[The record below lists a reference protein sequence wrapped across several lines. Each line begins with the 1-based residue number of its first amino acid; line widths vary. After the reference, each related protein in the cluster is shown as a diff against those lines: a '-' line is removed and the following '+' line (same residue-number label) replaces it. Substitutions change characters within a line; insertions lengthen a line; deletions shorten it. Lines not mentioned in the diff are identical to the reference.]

1 MVAAETMPLAA
12 RFGRL
17 TLALVPVSIGV
28 GRLWYLYVAP
38 APGIP
43 YPYRSVAVTP
53 SDALVLLTCVGWLA
67 WRVRTPSRLPL
78 PPGIKLIAA
87 SLALLALVAVG
98 TVGAAVDPLIALG
111 VSVQLALLALFFIA
125 ASELIASFSVRP
137 LVIGIALAVV
147 AESLLVVWQT
157 AAQTTAPA
165 GVLFNGWAGEQ
176 APRAQGASVVI
187 IPIVGRWLRAYG
199 TLAHPNILGG
209 FLVLSLA
216 MLVFR
221 RDARTRNVSA
231 VLALG
236 FLAVLLTF
244 SRSAWLALL
253 LGAAA
258 VLLMAR
264 DIRPSLPKMP
274 ARIIV
279 VVAAAAFVLV
289 ALVRVESLGSLV
301 ERNSIDTRGFYNA
314 VAWRV
319 IGHGVPVGAGNLVLA
334 QQHLLGAADAG
345 SEPVHDVFVITLAEL
360 GPFGLVAWVAV
371 VGSLLLASWLRRG
384 DPPGRAGPMV
394 AVLVLAPLLVF
405 DHYLWTQPAGR
416 VLAVLTLVELT
427 SGLRAHGVRAA
438 SVAATRFASPVTTAR
453 IGDLPRRAMPA

>member
-1 MVAAETMPLAA
+1 MEPMPLGA

-17 TLALVPVSIGV
+17 ALALVPVSIGV

-38 APGIP
+38 GPGIP

-53 SDALVLLTCVGWLA
+53 TDVLVLLTCVGWIA
-67 WRVRTPSRLPL
+67 WRVRTPSRLGL
-78 PPGIKLIAA
+78 PAGTRPIAA
-87 SLALLALVAVG
+87 ALALLALVGVA
-98 TVGAAVDPLIALG
+98 TMDAAFDPLIALG
-111 VSVQLALLALFFIA
+111 VSMQLALLALFFFA
-125 ASELIASFSVRP
+125 ASELITSFSVRP

-147 AESLLVVWQT
+147 GESLLVVWQT

-165 GVLFNGWAGEQ
+165 GMLFNGWASELT
-176 APRAQGASVVI
+176 PLAQGASVVI

-199 TLAHPNILGG
+199 TLPHPNILGG
-209 FLVLSLA
+209 FLVLSLV
-216 MLVFR
+216 MLAFR
-221 RDARTRNVSA
+221 RDARTRNVGI

-236 FLAVLLTF
+236 FLAVLLSF

-258 VLLMAR
+258 VLLVAR
-264 DIRPSLPKMP
+264 DARPSLPKAP
-274 ARIIV
+274 ARII

-301 ERNSIDTRGFYNA
+301 ERNSIDTRTFYNA

-319 IGHGVPVGAGNLVLA
+319 IGHGIPVGAGNLVVA

-345 SEPVHDVFVITLAEL
+345 SEPAHDVFVITLAEL
-360 GPFGLVAWVAV
+360 GPLGLVAWFAV
-371 VGSLLLASWLRRG
+371 FGSLLLASWLRRG
-384 DPPGRAGPMV
+384 DPLGRAGPLL
-394 AVLVLAPLLVF
+394 AVVVLAPLLVF

-416 VLAVLTLVELT
+416 TLMVLTLVALT
-427 SGLRAHGVRAA
+427 SGLRAYDGGA
-438 SVAATRFASPVTTAR
+438 SSLTTTRFPSPVTAAPNSRFAGSRDAR
-453 IGDLPRRAMPA
+453 LG